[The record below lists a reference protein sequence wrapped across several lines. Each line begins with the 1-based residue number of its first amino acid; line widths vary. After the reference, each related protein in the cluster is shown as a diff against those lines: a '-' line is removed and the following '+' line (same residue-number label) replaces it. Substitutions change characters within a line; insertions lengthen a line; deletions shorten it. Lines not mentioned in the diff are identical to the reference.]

1 MFNVSLTFQKI
12 YDILYLQNKRKELI
26 EMKHYLFEDL
36 ESGEEFIVG
45 ADCVT
50 DASVTASEYFEEP
63 HFVCRLTEFEA
74 EASGLDEY

>member
-1 MFNVSLTFQKI
+1 
-12 YDILYLQNKRKELI
+12 
-26 EMKHYLFEDL
+26 MKHYLFVDD

-50 DASVTASEYFEEP
+50 DASIIAAENFESP
-63 HFVCRLTEFEA
+63 RFVCRLTEFEA

>member
-1 MFNVSLTFQKI
+1 
-12 YDILYLQNKRKELI
+12 
-26 EMKHYLFEDL
+26 MKHYLFIDD

-50 DASVTASEYFEEP
+50 SASELASEFFNEP
-63 HFVCRLTEFEA
+63 RYLCQLTEMEA

>member
-1 MFNVSLTFQKI
+1 
-12 YDILYLQNKRKELI
+12 
-26 EMKHYLFEDL
+26 MKYYLFEDL

-50 DASVTASEYFEEP
+50 DASVIAGEYFEAP
-63 HFVCRLTEFEA
+63 RFVCQLSEFEA